1 MAQWDIHGL
10 LPHTGTLVPLT
21 VLVLNWIFNRWQ
33 IVSASCDFDGKVDKN
48 FSKQEFFRSD

>member
-1 MAQWDIHGL
+1 VAQWDIHGL